1 MTLRISTKSWRPP
14 AAFIAALMAMA
25 LAMPSGAVAQ
35 DDSHQFTAPVF
46 DIDAAPDG
54 SILVA
59 EGATIKAIGRDGTI
73 GEVAQAPISEPSRC
87 AFEFV
92 GCINGLE
99 TVGRGSLFA
108 TSGGLEGAVGAGLWH
123 VSHGGARLV
132 VDIAAFEIEHD
143 PDAFEGPQWKDRQ
156 CEALTGFVG
165 PESNP
170 YHLEMLSGSEAL
182 IGDAAGNTLLS
193 AKTNGKVDWVALF
206 TPPVA
211 DGSSSLEPEDW
222 VPLFTAPD
230 GTECYVQPVPTSV
243 AVGPDG
249 AYYVGELTGVTAEN
263 IFAGQPSTNLSRVWR
278 VEPGVRNVVCPSVNC
293 EVVIP
298 GLTSVIDLEF
308 GPDGLLYVVEYD
320 ANGWFAATVLG
331 DAAGGSI
338 SRCDVGTGSCTVVDD
353 QLELPSAITFDKRGT
368 LWVLENNIVAPTVRP
383 LAP

>member
-1 MTLRISTKSWRPP
+1 MTLRISTKSGRRRST
-14 AAFIAALMAMA
+14 AFIAALMAMA

-59 EGATIKAIGRDGTI
+59 EGATIKAIGRNGTI
-73 GEVAQAPISEPSRC
+73 REVAEVPISEPSRC

-92 GCINGLE
+92 GCINGVE

-132 VDIAAFEIEHD
+132 ADIAAFEIEHD

-193 AKTNGKVDWVALF
+193 AKTNGNVDWVALF

-211 DGSSSLEPEDW
+211 DGSSSLDPEDW

-249 AYYVGELTGVTAEN
+249 AYYVGELIGATADPTE
-263 IFAGQPSTNLSRVWR
+263 APGLARVWR
-278 VEPGVRNVVCPSVNC
+278 VDPGARNVVCPSDAC
-293 EVVIP
+293 QVVVS

-308 GPDGLLYVVEYD
+308 APDGSLYVVEFD
-320 ANGWFAATVLG
+320 QNGWLAALTG
-331 DAAGGSI
+331 SGAGGAIKS
-338 SRCDVGTGSCTVVDD
+338 CDLGTGSCEVIASGLV
-353 QLELPSAITFDKRGT
+353 LPGAITFDKWGD
-368 LWVLENNIVAPTVRP
+368 LWVLENPFAPSVYRLTH
-383 LAP
+383 